1 MTDNSPFLIVEIV
14 SASIFHIYCNCHSN
28 SWSM

>member
-14 SASIFHIYCNCHSN
+14 SASIFTSIVIVIQILDQ
-28 SWSM
+28 